1 MKQRLTM
8 QVVPEL
14 EFDREPSRKAT
25 TWKGLDSHGVT

>member
-1 MKQRLTM
+1 MKQRLIM
-8 QVVPEL
+8 QVVP